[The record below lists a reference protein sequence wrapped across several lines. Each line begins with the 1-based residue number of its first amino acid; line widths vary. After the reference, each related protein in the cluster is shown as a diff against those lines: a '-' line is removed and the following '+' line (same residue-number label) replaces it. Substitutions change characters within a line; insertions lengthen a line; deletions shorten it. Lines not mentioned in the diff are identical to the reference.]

1 MSFWDR
7 LVESLKDVGTAI
19 GDYAPKILGA
29 LVILIVGWFIVRVLR
44 GLTRRLLGSRPVTA
58 VFDKAGIS
66 APLECSGYNAAA
78 LGASIVYLFLWL
90 FVLLL
95 AFEALEADTIVD
107 LLERVIAWL
116 PLVFLAFVIVVLIT
130 AVGNVVA
137 GMLAPWSESQGVTWL
152 PMLTRAGFILFG
164 LVTALDLLEIGAFVN
179 IVTTAILGG
188 LGVAFAIA
196 FGIGGIDT
204 ARKWWAK
211 YLSPREE

>member
-7 LVESLKDVGTAI
+7 LTESLKDVGTAI

-29 LVILIVGWFIVRVLR
+29 LVILIVGWFIARILK
-44 GLTRRLLGSRPVTA
+44 GLTRRLLASRPVGA
-58 VFDKAGIS
+58 VLEKAGIS
-66 APLECSGYNAAA
+66 GPLERSGYNAPS

-130 AVGNVVA
+130 AVGNLVA
-137 GMLAPWSESQGVTWL
+137 GMLTPWSESQGVTWL

-164 LVTALDLLEIGAFVN
+164 LVTALDLLDIGVFVN

-204 ARKWWAK
+204 ARRWWAK
-211 YLSPREE
+211 YLSPRE